1 MGTCDEKGHQRKGSQ
16 RVTRTRGAGIRQ
28 LEEQA
33 RFPRQSS
40 VDMAKGIKAGVCI
53 GMVSGG
59 VRRYGW
65 SKGCQGEW

>member
-16 RVTRTRGAGIRQ
+16 RGTRTGVGGIRQ

-40 VDMAKGIKAGVCI
+40 VDMSKDIKVGVCI
-53 GMVSGG
+53 GIVSGG
-59 VRRYGW
+59 VHRYGC
-65 SKGCQGEW
+65 SKGYQGEW